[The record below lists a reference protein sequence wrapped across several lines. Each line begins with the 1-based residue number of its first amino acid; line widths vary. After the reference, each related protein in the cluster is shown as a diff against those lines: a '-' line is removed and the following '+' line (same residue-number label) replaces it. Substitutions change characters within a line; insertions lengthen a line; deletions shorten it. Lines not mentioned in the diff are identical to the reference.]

1 MKAGS
6 SATGSIVGSIVGIA
20 SLKNLQGQ
28 HDPMIYWGLTVLEWN
43 GWFKEEKRLQLQ
55 STLSLSLLIFHKYEQ
70 MDNPKEIYDS
80 SKKTTLATTAKS
92 SI

>member
-20 SLKNLQGQ
+20 SLKNLVWQ
-28 HDPMIYWGLTVLEWN
+28 HNPMIYWGLTVLEWN
-43 GWFKEEKRLQLQ
+43 GFHYYF
-55 STLSLSLLIFHKYEQ
+55 FHKYEQ
-70 MDNPKEIYDS
+70 SGIPEEIYDY
-80 SKKTTLATTAKS
+80 SKKTTLTTTTKS